1 MKPDL
6 SLETFVKTETGGMF
20 TVCDASYA
28 ASCLPKILEK
38 LGFTYMLY
46 WFLIVFRFYQ
56 VTTDVQAV
64 LKACTI
70 HSVDSKQLEEGMSLM
85 ERLPEAARLSS
96 LLHLICLLFEVS
108 TQVSLDKNYLGND
121 LKNSKYVFK

>member
-1 MKPDL
+1 
-6 SLETFVKTETGGMF
+6 MF

-38 LGFTYMLY
+38 LGFTYLL
-46 WFLIVFRFYQ
+46 FVLVSDCFYQ

-108 TQVSLDKNYLGND
+108 TQVSLDKNYLGKD

>member
-1 MKPDL
+1 M
-6 SLETFVKTETGGMF
+6 KTETGGMF

-38 LGFTYMLY
+38 LGFTYLL
-46 WFLIVFRFYQ
+46 FVFRFYQ

-108 TQVSLDKNYLGND
+108 TQVSLDKNYLGKD